1 MSKTALL
8 FAGQGAQY
16 PGMGKEIYD
25 AFAEA
30 REVFERAEEIVG
42 LPLRRICFEG
52 SHEELRRTE
61 WTQPAILTVSVATW
75 HVLRAAGMQA
85 QAALGLSLGE
95 YGAHIAAGTLSWEEA
110 LPLVRL
116 RGKLMQEAVPEGTGG
131 MLAVLGLADTEV
143 ESLCKE
149 APDALEPA
157 NYNAP
162 GQVVVAGRPAA
173 LDWMA
178 ERASERGARSVRLS
192 VSAPFHSSLLEPAGA
207 ALRPALERIHWGKPA
222 FPVIANMTARP
233 TDMARVVDTLA
244 LQVYR
249 PVRFSDSLSYLL
261 QEGFDHFIEVGP
273 GRSQVGFL
281 KRIDRSAKFHTT
293 DKLQDVQDVL
303 DWAKEVC

>member
-1 MSKTALL
+1 MSGTALL

-25 AFAEA
+25 AYPEA
-30 REVFERAEEIVG
+30 RELFLEAEEIVS

-52 SHEELRRTE
+52 THEELRRTE

-75 HVLRAAGMQA
+75 KVLEAGGLRA

-95 YGAHIAAGTLSWEEA
+95 YGAHVAAGSLAWQEA
-110 LPLVRL
+110 LPLVHL
-116 RGKLMQEAVPEGTGG
+116 RGKLMQDAVPEGTGG
-131 MLAVLGLADTEV
+131 MLAVLGLDDVEV
-143 ESLCKE
+143 EALCRE
-149 APDALEPA
+149 APAPLEPA

-178 ERASERGARSVRLS
+178 EKVSERGARSVRLS

-207 ALRPALERIHWGKPA
+207 ALRPALERLHWGAPR
-222 FPVIANMTARP
+222 FPVVANMTARP
-233 TDMARVVDTLA
+233 TEMEGVVETLA
-244 LQVYR
+244 QQVYR

-261 QEGFDHFIEVGP
+261 GEGFDQFVEVGP

-281 KRIDRSAKFHTT
+281 RRIDRSVSFHTT
-293 DKLQDVQDVL
+293 DNLADLAAVL
-303 DWAKEVC
+303 DWTKEVC